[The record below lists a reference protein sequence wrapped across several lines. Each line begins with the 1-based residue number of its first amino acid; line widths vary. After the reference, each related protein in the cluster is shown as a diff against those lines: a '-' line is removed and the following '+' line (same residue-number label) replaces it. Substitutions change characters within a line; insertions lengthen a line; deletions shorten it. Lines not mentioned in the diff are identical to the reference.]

1 MKKLSEITMEQGLD
15 IVADILVPIMNIAE
29 DDTARDFFT
38 KEKPHECENAIQMAL
53 RRIKSSLPVLIKKH
67 KEDLIVIMAA
77 LNTQTVDE
85 YKHSKGFMGLVKD
98 VVSLANDEDLQG
110 LFTSAESENISES
123 SGSASENTEG
133 AALKGL

>member
-15 IVADILVPIMNIAE
+15 IVADILAPIMNIAE
-29 DDTARDFFT
+29 DETARDFFT
-38 KEKPHECENAIQMAL
+38 KEKPKEGENAIQMAL
-53 RRIKSSLPVLIKKH
+53 RRIKSSLPALIKKH

-85 YKHSKGFMGLVKD
+85 YKQSKGFMGLVKD

-110 LFTSAESENISES
+110 LFTSAESENISVP
-123 SGSASENTEG
+123 SGSAPENTE
-133 AALKGL
+133 AEA

>member
-38 KEKPHECENAIQMAL
+38 KEKPQKDENAIQMAL
-53 RRIKSSLPVLIKKH
+53 RRIKSSLPALIKKH

-133 AALKGL
+133 AALKVL

>member
-15 IVADILVPIMNIAE
+15 IVADILVPIMSIAE

-38 KEKPHECENAIQMAL
+38 KEKPKEGENAIQMAL
-53 RRIKSSLPVLIKKH
+53 RRIKSSLPALIKKH

-85 YKHSKGFMGLVKD
+85 YKQSKGFMGLVKD

-133 AALKGL
+133 AALKVL

>member
-38 KEKPHECENAIQMAL
+38 KEKPHEGENAIQMAL
-53 RRIKSSLPVLIKKH
+53 RRIKSSLPALIKKH

-98 VVSLANDEDLQG
+98 IVSLANDEDLQG
-110 LFTSAESENISES
+110 IFTSAESENISES

-133 AALKGL
+133 AVLRGL

>member
-15 IVADILVPIMNIAE
+15 IVADILAPIMNIAE
-29 DDTARDFFT
+29 DETARDFFT
-38 KEKPHECENAIQMAL
+38 KENPQEGENAIQMAL
-53 RRIKSSLPVLIKKH
+53 RRIKSSLPALIKKH

-85 YKHSKGFMGLVKD
+85 YKQSKGFMGLVKD

-110 LFTSAESENISES
+110 LFTSAESENISVP
-123 SGSASENTEG
+123 SGSAPENTE
-133 AALKGL
+133 AEA

>member
-15 IVADILVPIMNIAE
+15 IVADILVPIMSIAE

-38 KEKPHECENAIQMAL
+38 KEKPQEGENAIQMAL

-67 KEDLIVIMAA
+67 KEDLIVIMSA

-85 YKHSKGFMGLVKD
+85 YKQSKGFMGLVKD
-98 VVSLANDEDLQG
+98 VVSLANDEDLQW

-123 SGSASENTEG
+123 SVSASENTE
-133 AALKGL
+133 AEA

>member
-15 IVADILVPIMNIAE
+15 IVADILVPIMSIAE

-38 KEKPHECENAIQMAL
+38 KEKPQEGESAIQMAL
-53 RRIKSSLPVLIKKH
+53 RRIKSSLPALIKKH

-85 YKHSKGFMGLVKD
+85 YKQSKGFMGLVKD
-98 VVSLANDEDLQG
+98 VMSLANDEDLQG

-123 SGSASENTEG
+123 SGSASENTED
-133 AALKGL
+133 AVLRVL

>member
-15 IVADILVPIMNIAE
+15 IVADILAPIMNIVE
-29 DDTARDFFT
+29 DETARDFFT
-38 KEKPHECENAIQMAL
+38 KENPQEGENAIQMSL
-53 RRIKSSLPVLIKKH
+53 RRIKSSLPALIKKH

-85 YKHSKGFMGLVKD
+85 YKQSKGFMGLVKD

-110 LFTSAESENISES
+110 LFTSAESENISVP
-123 SGSASENTEG
+123 SGSAPENTE
-133 AALKGL
+133 AEA

>member
-15 IVADILVPIMNIAE
+15 IVADILVPIMSIAE

-38 KEKPHECENAIQMAL
+38 KEKPKEGENAIQMAL

-85 YKHSKGFMGLVKD
+85 YKQSKGFMGLVKD

-133 AALKGL
+133 AALKVL

>member
-15 IVADILVPIMNIAE
+15 IVADILAPIMNIAE
-29 DDTARDFFT
+29 DETVRDFFT
-38 KEKPHECENAIQMAL
+38 KEKPQEGENAIQMAL
-53 RRIKSSLPVLIKKH
+53 RRIKSSLPALIKKH

-85 YKHSKGFMGLVKD
+85 YKQSKGFMGLVKD
-98 VVSLANDEDLQG
+98 VVSIANDEDLQG
-110 LFTSAESENISES
+110 LFTSAESESINES

-133 AALKGL
+133 AALKVL

>member
-38 KEKPHECENAIQMAL
+38 KEKPREGENAIQMAL
-53 RRIKSSLPVLIKKH
+53 RRIKSSLPALIKKH

-98 VVSLANDEDLQG
+98 IVSLANDEDLQG
-110 LFTSAESENISES
+110 IFTSAESENISES

-133 AALKGL
+133 AVLRGL

>member
-38 KEKPHECENAIQMAL
+38 KKKPQEGENAIQMAL

-133 AALKGL
+133 AALKVL

>member
-38 KEKPHECENAIQMAL
+38 KENPQEGENAIQMAL

-133 AALKGL
+133 AALKVL

>member
-38 KEKPHECENAIQMAL
+38 KEKPREGENAIQMAL
-53 RRIKSSLPVLIKKH
+53 RRIKSSLPALIKKH

-85 YKHSKGFMGLVKD
+85 YKQSKGFMGLVKD

-110 LFTSAESENISES
+110 IFTSAESENISES
-123 SGSASENTEG
+123 SGSASENTEDVV
-133 AALKGL
+133 LRVL

>member
-15 IVADILVPIMNIAE
+15 IVADILVPIMSIAE
-29 DDTARDFFT
+29 DDTAREFFT
-38 KEKPHECENAIQMAL
+38 KEKPQEGENAIQMAL
-53 RRIKSSLPVLIKKH
+53 RRIKSSLPALIKKH

-85 YKHSKGFMGLVKD
+85 YKQSKGFMGLVKD

-110 LFTSAESENISES
+110 LFTLAESENISES

-133 AALKGL
+133 AALKVL

>member
-38 KEKPHECENAIQMAL
+38 KEKPREGENAIQMAL
-53 RRIKSSLPVLIKKH
+53 RRIKSSLPALIKKH

-123 SGSASENTEG
+123 SGSASENTED
-133 AALKGL
+133 AVLRVL